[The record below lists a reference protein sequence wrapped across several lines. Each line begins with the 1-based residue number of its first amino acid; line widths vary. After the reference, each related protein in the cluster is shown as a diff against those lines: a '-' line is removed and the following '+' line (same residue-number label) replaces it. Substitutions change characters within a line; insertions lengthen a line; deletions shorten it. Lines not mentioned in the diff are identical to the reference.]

1 MIHVIQKSKYMK
13 KHSPFF
19 IIIGLLFLCTDT
31 LRAESPAIDFLRST
45 GKIYSVIA
53 VIVVILLGIAFF
65 LYRMDNK
72 LTKLENQINNE
83 Q

>member
-1 MIHVIQKSKYMK
+1 MK
-13 KHSPFF
+13 KQNLSLIAIF
-19 IIIGLLFLCTDT
+19 LFTNVAIAS
-31 LRAESPAIDFLRST
+31 AESGAVDFLRST

-53 VIVVILLGIAFF
+53 VIVVVLLGIAFF
-65 LYRMDNK
+65 LYRIDNK

>member
-1 MIHVIQKSKYMK
+1 MNKSR
-13 KHSPFF
+13 F
-19 IIIGLLFLCTDT
+19 ILILGVLITSISQIK
-31 LRAESPAIDFLRST
+31 AEAAAIDFLRST

-53 VIVVILLGIAFF
+53 VIVVILIGIGIY
-65 LYRMDNK
+65 LYMIDNK

>member
-1 MIHVIQKSKYMK
+1 MK
-13 KHSPFF
+13 KQPPFYIF
-19 IIIGLLFLCTDT
+19 LGILLMASQK
-31 LRAESPAIDFLRST
+31 LRAESVAIDFLRST

-53 VIVVILLGIAFF
+53 VIVVIILGIAFF
-65 LYRMDNK
+65 LYRIDNK

>member
-1 MIHVIQKSKYMK
+1 MK
-13 KHSPFF
+13 KHSPLL
-19 IIIGLLFLCTDT
+19 IIMGLILMNSGT
-31 LRAESPAIDFLRST
+31 LHAESPAIDFLRST

-53 VIVVILLGIAFF
+53 VIVVILLGIGFF

>member
-1 MIHVIQKSKYMK
+1 MK
-13 KHSPFF
+13 KYSPFL
-19 IIIGLLFLCTDT
+19 ILMGLFLMFSSP
-31 LRAESPAIDFLRST
+31 LHAESPAIDFLRST

-53 VIVVILLGIAFF
+53 VIVVILLGIGFF

-72 LTKLENQINNE
+72 LTKLENRINNE

>member
-1 MIHVIQKSKYMK
+1 MK
-13 KHSPFF
+13 KQNL
-19 IIIGLLFLCTDT
+19 IITALSILICSTNVS
-31 LRAESPAIDFLRST
+31 AESGAVDFLRST

-53 VIVVILLGIAFF
+53 VIVVVLIGIGFF
-65 LYRMDNK
+65 LYRIDNK

>member
-1 MIHVIQKSKYMK
+1 MCSN
-13 KHSPFF
+13 
-19 IIIGLLFLCTDT
+19 T
-31 LRAESPAIDFLRST
+31 LHAESSAIDFLRST

-72 LTKLENQINNE
+72 LTKLENKINNE

>member
-1 MIHVIQKSKYMK
+1 MK
-13 KHSPFF
+13 KHPPFL
-19 IIIGLLFLCTDT
+19 IIMGLILMASGSLH
-31 LRAESPAIDFLRST
+31 AESPAIDFLRST

-53 VIVVILLGIAFF
+53 VIVVILIGIGFF
-65 LYRMDNK
+65 LYRLDNK

>member
-1 MIHVIQKSKYMK
+1 MK
-13 KHSPFF
+13 KQN
-19 IIIGLLFLCTDT
+19 IIITALSILIFSTT
-31 LRAESPAIDFLRST
+31 LSAESGAVDFLRST

-53 VIVVILLGIAFF
+53 VIVVVLIGIGYF
-65 LYRMDNK
+65 LYKIDNK

>member
-1 MIHVIQKSKYMK
+1 MK
-13 KHSPFF
+13 KHTLFF
-19 IIIGLLFLCTDT
+19 ISMSLMLMSSNT
-31 LRAESPAIDFLRST
+31 LHAESPAIDFLRST

-72 LTKLENQINNE
+72 LTKLENKINNE

>member
-1 MIHVIQKSKYMK
+1 MK
-13 KHSPFF
+13 KFTPLLL
-19 IIIGLLFLCTDT
+19 IVGLLLMNSGT
-31 LRAESPAIDFLRST
+31 LHAESPAIDFLRSI

>member
-1 MIHVIQKSKYMK
+1 MK
-13 KHSPFF
+13 KYSPFF
-19 IIIGLLFLCTDT
+19 TILSLLL
-31 LRAESPAIDFLRST
+31 LSSNVLHAEPAAIDFLRST

-53 VIVVILLGIAFF
+53 VIVVIILGIGFF
-65 LYRMDNK
+65 LYRIDNK

>member
-1 MIHVIQKSKYMK
+1 MK
-13 KHSPFF
+13 KYTPFLF
-19 IIIGLLFLCTDT
+19 FMGLFLMTSGT
-31 LRAESPAIDFLRST
+31 LHAESPAIDFLRST

-83 Q
+83 H

>member
-1 MIHVIQKSKYMK
+1 MK
-13 KHSPFF
+13 KRSTFF
-19 IIIGLLFLCTDT
+19 IIMSVFLMGSGT
-31 LRAESPAIDFLRST
+31 LHAESFAIDFLRST

-53 VIVVILLGIAFF
+53 VIVVILIGIAFF

-72 LTKLENQINNE
+72 LTKLENKINNE

>member
-1 MIHVIQKSKYMK
+1 MNKSRFILILGVIVTSISQMK
-13 KHSPFF
+13 
-19 IIIGLLFLCTDT
+19 
-31 LRAESPAIDFLRST
+31 AESAAIDFLRST

-53 VIVVILLGIAFF
+53 VIVVILIGIGIY
-65 LYRMDNK
+65 LYKIDNK

>member
-1 MIHVIQKSKYMK
+1 MS
-13 KHSPFF
+13 S
-19 IIIGLLFLCTDT
+19 GT
-31 LRAESPAIDFLRST
+31 LQAESPAIDFLRST

-53 VIVVILLGIAFF
+53 VIVVILLGIGFF
-65 LYRMDNK
+65 LYRIDNK

>member
-1 MIHVIQKSKYMK
+1 MK
-13 KHSPFF
+13 KYSPF
-19 IIIGLLFLCTDT
+19 LLMMGVLLMTTST
-31 LRAESPAIDFLRST
+31 LHAESPAIDFLRST

-53 VIVVILLGIAFF
+53 VIVVILLGIALF

-83 Q
+83 H

>member
-1 MIHVIQKSKYMK
+1 MSILICSTTVS
-13 KHSPFF
+13 
-19 IIIGLLFLCTDT
+19 
-31 LRAESPAIDFLRST
+31 AESGAVDFLRST

-53 VIVVILLGIAFF
+53 VIVVVLIGIGIF
-65 LYRMDNK
+65 LYRIDNK

>member
-1 MIHVIQKSKYMK
+1 MK
-13 KHSPFF
+13 KQNLSL
-19 IIIGLLFLCTDT
+19 IAILLFTNIT
-31 LRAESPAIDFLRST
+31 IASAESGAVDFLRST

-53 VIVVILLGIAFF
+53 VIVVVLIGIGFF
-65 LYRMDNK
+65 LYRIDNK

>member
-1 MIHVIQKSKYMK
+1 MK
-13 KHSPFF
+13 RQSIK
-19 IIIGLLFLCTDT
+19 ILALLMLASSTT
-31 LRAESPAIDFLRST
+31 LSAESGAVDFLRST

-53 VIVVILLGIAFF
+53 VIVVVLIGIAIF
-65 LYRMDNK
+65 LYRIDNK

>member
-1 MIHVIQKSKYMK
+1 MK
-13 KHSPFF
+13 KHSPFLF
-19 IIIGLLFLCTDT
+19 TMSFLLMCLDT
-31 LRAESPAIDFLRST
+31 LHAESPAIDFLRST

-65 LYRMDNK
+65 LYRMDSK
-72 LTKLENQINNE
+72 LTKLENKINNE